1 MVSSRTAVKIAVVG
15 GGKMGLPLA
24 CMFARRGA
32 CVTVCDI
39 NPNIVASISQGID
52 PHNEPEQG
60 RLVRDAVANG
70 RLRAT
75 TDTSAAVV
83 ESDAV
88 IILVAAHLSDDSDID
103 WTSLSIA
110 SEAVA
115 RGLRRGT
122 LVSYETTLPVG
133 GCRGTL
139 VPILERSG
147 LQAGSDFPVV
157 FSPERVKSRLVFERL
172 SETPKVVGGIDAAS
186 AAAGQAFYRRWLGA
200 PVINVGS
207 LEAAEFVK
215 LAGMVYRDV
224 NIALVNELATF
235 AEVSGLDIWPLL
247 EAANTDGETALLRP
261 GIGVGGH
268 CTPVYPHF
276 LMKGAAR
283 LGLQQELVTAG
294 REINARQPVR
304 QAQRL
309 AIALGGLARSRV
321 HILGLAFRPQVR
333 EDAYSPAYA
342 LRDALTGAG
351 AQVTL
356 EDPLFSE
363 DELRVR
369 GFAHACIGKD
379 PIDAVVLNTAHP
391 EFASPSFPAWRKAG
405 VKAVL
410 DGRAAWQREAV
421 ETAGLLYV
429 GVGIARDPTCGSIG
443 ANLSAL
449 LP

>member
-1 MVSSRTAVKIAVVG
+1 MPVKIAVVG

-24 CMFARRGA
+24 SMFAHRGA
-32 CVTVCDI
+32 CVTVSDT
-39 NPNIVASISQGID
+39 NPKIVASISQGID
-52 PHNEPEQG
+52 PHNEPEQD
-60 RLVRDAVANG
+60 RLVRDAVANN
-70 RLRAT
+70 RLSAT
-75 TDTSAAVV
+75 TDTSAAVA

-88 IILVAAHLSDDSDID
+88 VILVAAHLSDDRDID
-103 WTSLSIA
+103 WTNLAIA

-139 VPILERSG
+139 VPILERSR
-147 LQAGSDFPVV
+147 LKAGPDFPVV
-157 FSPERVKSRLVFERL
+157 FSPERVKSRLVFKRL
-172 SETPKVVGGIDAAS
+172 SQTPKIVGGIDAGS
-186 AAAGQAFYRRWLGA
+186 AAAGEAFYRQWLGA

-235 AEVSGLDIWPLL
+235 AEVAGLDVWRLL
-247 EAANTDGETALLRP
+247 EAANTDGETELLRP

-276 LMKGAAR
+276 LIKSAAR
-283 LGLQQELVTAG
+283 LGLQQELVTVG
-294 REINARQPVR
+294 RDINARQPAR
-304 QAQRL
+304 QVERL
-309 AIALGGLARSRV
+309 AMALGGLTGSRV
-321 HILGLAFRPQVR
+321 HILGLAFRPQLR

-342 LRDALTGAG
+342 LRDALKTAG

-356 EDPLFSE
+356 EDPMFSE
-363 DELRVR
+363 DELRAR
-369 GFAHACIGKD
+369 GFEPACIGKD
-379 PIDAVVLNTAHP
+379 PIDTVVLNTAHP
-391 EFASPSFPAWRKAG
+391 EFADPSFLAWHQAG
-405 VKAVL
+405 IKAVL
-410 DGRAAWQREAV
+410 DGRGAWQREAV

-429 GVGIARDPTCGSIG
+429 GVGIARDLSCHGIG
-443 ANLSAL
+443 ANLSTR
-449 LP
+449 